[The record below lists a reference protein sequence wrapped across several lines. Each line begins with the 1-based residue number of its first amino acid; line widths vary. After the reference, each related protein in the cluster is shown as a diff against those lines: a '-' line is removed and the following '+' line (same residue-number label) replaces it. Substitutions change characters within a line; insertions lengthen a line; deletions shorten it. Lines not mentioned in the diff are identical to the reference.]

1 MSIKVGMVSLGCTK
15 NQVDAEI
22 MLSLITKHG
31 YELCSDAKKCDVVI
45 INTCGF
51 IEDAKRES
59 IENILEFVGLKQK
72 GKVKVVVVTGCLAER
87 YQMEVAKEIPE
98 ADVVLGIGS
107 NNQIAQAIEKAMQ
120 GQKVYDFADKN
131 KVMLSG
137 ERVMTTAPYTAYLKV
152 AEGCDN
158 RCTYCAIPIIRGGF
172 RSRPMDDIIA
182 EAKVLAANGVKE
194 LNVIAQDTTRYG
206 KDLYGKLML
215 PELLDKLCE
224 IDGVHWIRILYGY
237 PDTITDELLDT
248 MARQPKICKYIDIPL
263 QHASGNIL
271 KRMNRRFDR
280 ESLTALMNHVR
291 EKMNDVTL
299 RTTFITGFPGE
310 TEQDFED
317 LCTFIKEVQFDRLG
331 CFPYSAEDGTPAAEF
346 DGQLDDEVKRRR
358 ADVIMEEQMGIM
370 EARNRK
376 KIGKTLEALV
386 EGFDKQN
393 KLYYGRTA
401 ADAPDIDGKV
411 YFTSEQKLHE
421 GDFVKV
427 TIEDV
432 MEYDLIG
439 RVQEAI

>member
-1 MSIKVGMVSLGCTK
+1 MPIKVGMVSLGCTK

-22 MLSLITKHG
+22 MLSLITKQG
-31 YELCSDAKKCDVVI
+31 YELCGDAKKCDVVI

-59 IENILEFVGLKQK
+59 IENILEFVGLKEQ
-72 GKVKVVVVTGCLAER
+72 GRVKVVVVTGCLAER

-107 NNQIAQAIEKAMQ
+107 NSQIAQAIEKAMQ
-120 GQKVYDFADKN
+120 GQKVYEFADKN
-131 KVMLSG
+131 KVILSG

-172 RSRPMDDIIA
+172 RSRPMEDVLA
-182 EAKVLAANGVKE
+182 EAKTLAKNGVKE

-206 KDLYGKLML
+206 KDIYGKLML

-224 IDGVHWIRILYGY
+224 IEGLHWIRILYGY

-248 MARQPKICKYIDIPL
+248 MARQPQICKYIDIPL

-280 ESLTALMNHVR
+280 ESLTALMNRVR
-291 EKMNDVTL
+291 EKIDGVTL

-317 LCTFIKEVQFDRLG
+317 LCVFIKEVQFDRLG

-346 DGQLDDEVKRRR
+346 GEQVDDEVKRRR
-358 ADVIMEEQMGIM
+358 ADIIMEEQMGIM
-370 EARNRK
+370 EARNRE

-386 EGFDKQN
+386 EGFDKKN

-411 YFTSEQKLHE
+411 YFTSETALQA
-421 GDFVKV
+421 GDFVMV

-432 MEYDLIG
+432 IEYDLVG
-439 RVQEAI
+439 HTQEAN

>member
-1 MSIKVGMVSLGCTK
+1 
-15 NQVDAEI
+15 
-22 MLSLITKHG
+22 
-31 YELCSDAKKCDVVI
+31 
-45 INTCGF
+45 
-51 IEDAKRES
+51 
-59 IENILEFVGLKQK
+59 
-72 GKVKVVVVTGCLAER
+72 
-87 YQMEVAKEIPE
+87 
-98 ADVVLGIGS
+98 LGIGS

-172 RSRPMDDIIA
+172 RSRPMEDIIA
-182 EAKVLAANGVKE
+182 EAKTLAANGVKE